1 MKFFVPIVIVGDEDF
16 AFAVPP
22 KTIGIANAT
31 AKAALTARR
40 ACLRITSSPFWRVRR
55 WTLMAQSPVTNG
67 RDRTFRVRLSRPA
80 TANASAETQ
89 SEAATTPDSR

>member
-1 MKFFVPIVIVGDEDF
+1 MKFFVPTVIVGVAVVC

-40 ACLRITSSPFWRVRR
+40 ACLRTTADSFQGEDPGTLATSLPG
-55 WTLMAQSPVTNG
+55 LQG
-67 RDRTFRVRLSRPA
+67 G
-80 TANASAETQ
+80 
-89 SEAATTPDSR
+89 